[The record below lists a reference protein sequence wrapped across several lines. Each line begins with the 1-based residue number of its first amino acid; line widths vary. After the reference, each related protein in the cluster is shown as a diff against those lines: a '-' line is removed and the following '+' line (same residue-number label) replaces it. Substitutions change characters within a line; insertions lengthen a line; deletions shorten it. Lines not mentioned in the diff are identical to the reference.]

1 MFIFPL
7 NAYSITI
14 HLLCECVSGQ
24 LLCWLSSFDAGLGTR
39 VQNCNKNPQGL
50 QLISDFGNAFTRR
63 KVLKVRKV
71 IHNKKRPI
79 RVLLRQPS
87 SFFSPAAM
95 SLHWNHSAGS
105 LNTQLTLW
113 LHSLASISLGSG
125 LGSELLWHISWAFSF
140 TCQSGIW
147 DLGNTIICPC
157 TFALRV
163 LHEEIFTFQ
172 SWVDLHVSRFERN
185 VLNASV
191 NTTSRWSKCSF
202 LMYIPPARLCSH
214 SRH

>member
-39 VQNCNKNPQGL
+39 IQNCNKNLQVL

-95 SLHWNHSAGS
+95 SLHGI
-105 LNTQLTLW
+105 TQLAPWIHNSLCGCTVWLPFHLVQVLVLSSFGTSPGHFPLLVRVEFETLETPLFVNAL
-113 LHSLASISLGSG
+113 LH
-125 LGSELLWHISWAFSF
+125 
-140 TCQSGIW
+140 
-147 DLGNTIICPC
+147 
-157 TFALRV
+157 
-163 LHEEIFTFQ
+163 
-172 SWVDLHVSRFERN
+172 
-185 VLNASV
+185 
-191 NTTSRWSKCSF
+191 
-202 LMYIPPARLCSH
+202 
-214 SRH
+214 